1 MTIIPSLWNRIHFL
15 VPDPQCR
22 TFADD
27 FDRIVWNDGRT
38 QPTEAELN
46 AVTRAQMDS
55 VNPTKVRD
63 TDRTSGVAKLKTS
76 AGLTDAEVAA
86 LGL

>member
-1 MTIIPSLWNRIHFL
+1 M

-22 TFADD
+22 TFDDD
-27 FDRIVWNDGRT
+27 FDRIVWRDGRT

-46 AVTRAQMDS
+46 AVTRAQIDS
-55 VNPTKVRD
+55 VDPTKVQD
-63 TDRTSGVAKLKTS
+63 TNRTSGVTKLKTS